1 MFILG
6 ITGSIGC
13 GKSTV
18 SRILY
23 DKGVPVLN
31 ADAISKDVT
40 AQDGDAISEIEEVF
54 GPRAILSDRSLNR
67 EYMADIVFK
76 DNRKL
81 DELSS
86 IIHKHVFI
94 VMDKEI
100 ARLTKEKEK
109 CVVLDVPIP
118 VNKGFVDHC
127 DQIWSVICDD
137 QIRLKRLIDRGM
149 SREDA
154 LRRMSVQMTNDEY
167 AALADHVIDNSGS
180 YDDLVERI
188 NELIKSELN
197 ERGIRLSDRSRE
209 DDQ

>member
-23 DKGVPVLN
+23 DKGVPVLD

-137 QIRLKRLIDRGM
+137 PIRLKRLIDRGM